1 LAFSWA
7 WTSIKGLVNIEVV
20 TYRLSVMLLLGTL
33 LLVGLSA
40 VDILQSLLQV
50 LLLAF
55 SL

>member
-7 WTSIKGLVNIEVV
+7 WTLTKDLVDIKFV
-20 TYRLSVMLLLGTL
+20 TYRLSMVLLLGTL
-33 LLVGLSA
+33 LLIGLST

-50 LLLAF
+50 LLLAL